1 MGTWFSDKYAE
12 GTVGHRFY
20 AGCQNVDTVE
30 TLAAEHARELF
41 GAPYAYAQ
49 PHSGIDANLVAFW
62 SILAHRVESPALEKH
77 QAKNVNELTEADWEE
92 LRHELGNQR
101 MLGMSLDA
109 GGHLTHGFRPNIS
122 GKMFHQRSYGTDPET
137 GLLDY
142 DRVAAAARE
151 FRPLVLIAGYSAYP
165 RRVDFAKMREI
176 ADEVGA
182 TLMVDMAHFA
192 GLVAGKVFTGD
203 ENPVPFAHVTTTT
216 THKSLR
222 GPRGGLVLATEE
234 YASSVDRGCPMVLGG
249 PLSHVM
255 AAKAVALAEAR
266 QPAFATYAQNIADNA
281 KSLADGFLSRDAK
294 LVTGG
299 TDNHIVLLDVSSFGL
314 TGRQAE
320 SALLDA
326 GVVTNRNSVPA
337 DPNGAW
343 YTSGIRF
350 GTPALTTRG
359 FGAAEFDRVAELVV
373 DVLRNTTP
381 GHHEG
386 RCAVEG
392 DVHAGRRGGRPHP
405 GCLRR
410 AARQAPAVPRP
421 RAHLTHPHGARRTNG
436 RCALLPGRAPRS
448 VLPGLRRA
456 LLRAGVV
463 GADRGLRR
471 DGAGGLHLGGRPRLR
486 RALQPRRH
494 AGGLPARR
502 DVRARPAVLL
512 GGPARRRAAGLGR
525 GDDGA
530 ARPRLAGR
538 RGRVDARRRSA
549 SWSCCSAS
557 PSCTSCSPSGRR
569 GARSTTCSSGWPA
582 VSSCSPGCW
591 RPPP

>member
-1 MGTWFSDKYAE
+1 VNDVSQQASAAYNAALEVIASVEPRVAEATRAELADQRGSLKLIASENYASPAVLLAMGTWFSDKYAE

-30 TLAAEHARELF
+30 ALAAEHARELF
-41 GAPYAYAQ
+41 AAPYAYVQ

-62 SILAHRVESPALEKH
+62 SILAHRIESPALERLG
-77 QAKNVNELTEADWEE
+77 AKNVSELSEADWEN
-92 LRHELGNQR
+92 LRHEFGDQR

-142 DRVAAAARE
+142 DKVAEAARE
-151 FRPLVLIAGYSAYP
+151 FKPLILIAGYSAYP
-165 RRVDFAKMREI
+165 RRINFATMREI

-222 GPRGGLVLATEE
+222 GPRGGLVLAQEE
-234 YASSVDRGCPMVLGG
+234 YADSVDRGCPMVLGG

-266 QPAFATYAQNIADNA
+266 QPSFQDYAQRIADNA
-281 KSLADGFLSRDAK
+281 KSLADGFLSRGAT

-326 GVVTNRNSVPA
+326 GVVTNRNSIPA

-343 YTSGIRF
+343 YTSGIRL

-359 FGAAEFDRVAELVV
+359 FGHDEFDRVAELMI
-373 DVLRNTTP
+373 DVLKNTSP
-381 GHHEG
+381 GQTKAGAPSKATYTLADGVAE
-386 RCAVEG
+386 RT
-392 DVHAGRRGGRPHP
+392 HA
-405 GCLRR
+405 
-410 AARQAPAVPRP
+410 ASAE
-421 RAHLTHPHGARRTNG
+421 
-436 RCALLPGRAPRS
+436 LLDKYP
-448 VLPGLRRA
+448 LYPGLE
-456 LLRAGVV
+456 L
-463 GADRGLRR
+463 
-471 DGAGGLHLGGRPRLR
+471 
-486 RALQPRRH
+486 
-494 AGGLPARR
+494 
-502 DVRARPAVLL
+502 
-512 GGPARRRAAGLGR
+512 
-525 GDDGA
+525 
-530 ARPRLAGR
+530 
-538 RGRVDARRRSA
+538 
-549 SWSCCSAS
+549 
-557 PSCTSCSPSGRR
+557 T
-569 GARSTTCSSGWPA
+569 
-582 VSSCSPGCW
+582 
-591 RPPP
+591 

>member
-1 MGTWFSDKYAE
+1 MTDALTSSAYSKALEVIAAVEPRVAEATRQELVDQRASLKLIASENYASPAVLLAMGTWFSDKYAE

-30 TLAAEHARELF
+30 ALAAEHARELF

-62 SILAHRVESPALEKH
+62 SILAHRVESPWLEKFGV
-77 QAKNVNELTEADWEE
+77 KGVNDLSEADWES
-92 LRHELGNQR
+92 LRAEFGNQR
-101 MLGMSLDA
+101 LLGMSLDA

-122 GKMFHQRSYGTDPET
+122 GKMFHQQQYGTDPET

-142 DRVAAAARE
+142 DAVAAKARE
-151 FRPLVLIAGYSAYP
+151 FRPLVLVAGYSAYP
-165 RRVDFAKMREI
+165 RRVNFAKMREI

-203 ENPVPFAHVTTTT
+203 EDPVPHAHVTTTT

-222 GPRGGLVLATEE
+222 GPRGGLVLAQEE
-234 YASSVDRGCPMVLGG
+234 YAASVDRGCPMVLGG
-249 PLSHVM
+249 PLSHVI

-266 QPAFATYAQNIADNA
+266 RPEFQTYAQAIADNA
-281 KSLADGFLSRDAK
+281 KSLAEGFLTRGAS

-343 YTSGIRF
+343 YTSGIRL

-359 FGAAEFDRVAELVV
+359 FGPDEFDRVADLVV
-373 DVLRNTTP
+373 EVLKSTEPGTTK
-381 GHHEG
+381 
-386 RCAVEG
+386 
-392 DVHAGRRGGRPHP
+392 AGGPSKAAYTLADGVADRVKAASAELLDKHP
-405 GCLRR
+405 LY
-410 AARQAPAVPRP
+410 
-421 RAHLTHPHGARRTNG
+421 
-436 RCALLPGRAPRS
+436 
-448 VLPGLRRA
+448 PGLE
-456 LLRAGVV
+456 L
-463 GADRGLRR
+463 
-471 DGAGGLHLGGRPRLR
+471 
-486 RALQPRRH
+486 
-494 AGGLPARR
+494 
-502 DVRARPAVLL
+502 
-512 GGPARRRAAGLGR
+512 
-525 GDDGA
+525 
-530 ARPRLAGR
+530 
-538 RGRVDARRRSA
+538 S
-549 SWSCCSAS
+549 
-557 PSCTSCSPSGRR
+557 
-569 GARSTTCSSGWPA
+569 
-582 VSSCSPGCW
+582 
-591 RPPP
+591 